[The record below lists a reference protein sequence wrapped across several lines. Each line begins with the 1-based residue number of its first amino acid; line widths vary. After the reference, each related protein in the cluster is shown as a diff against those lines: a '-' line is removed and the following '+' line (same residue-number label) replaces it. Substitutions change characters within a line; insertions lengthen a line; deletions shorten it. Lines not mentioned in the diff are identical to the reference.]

1 MTTVDPRIGFFR
13 ETPAMRKSQVLM
25 PLTGLLAGLTLA
37 ASEAPAAEVDYP
49 HDTVT
54 LVTHS
59 SPGGGTDVFLREMIK
74 HLGPIMG
81 VDFVVENASGGSG
94 AKAMALIATSP
105 PDGSIFYGT
114 TPTFINTSILSD
126 VEYTYEDL
134 EPLANVFLDPQI
146 VYTRGDSPFNSLAE
160 VIEAAKA
167 DPGAQRWGVST
178 PGSLDRQVMEKLKA
192 LTGVDVII
200 VTHEGGG
207 DLLIN
212 VLNGTLDVGVG
223 EIQELVGQIEAGE
236 VKLLASY
243 TEERLATH
251 PYLMTAREQGIDLVI
266 DKFRGLAGPKG
277 LPEDVIAAWEKAIP
291 LLLETPG
298 FKAYYEEGALVPAFM
313 PHDEYGP
320 FIERFAEEQKQFM
333 AEYGITED

>member
-1 MTTVDPRIGFFR
+1 
-13 ETPAMRKSQVLM
+13 MRRSQLVL
-25 PLTGLLAGLTLA
+25 PLIGLLAGPMLA
-37 ASEAPAAEVDYP
+37 ASEGMSAEVDYP

-59 SPGGGTDVFLREMIK
+59 SPGGGTDVFLREMVK
-74 HLGPIMG
+74 YLGPIMG
-81 VDFVVENASGGSG
+81 VDFVVENVRGGSG
-94 AKAMALIATSP
+94 AKAMATLATSP
-105 PDGSIFYGT
+105 ADGSIFYGT

-134 EPLANVFLDPQI
+134 EPLVNVFFDPQI
-146 VYTRGDSPFNSLAE
+146 VYTRADSPFNSLAE
-160 VIEAAKA
+160 VLEDAKQN
-167 DPGAQRWGVST
+167 PGQQKWGVST
-178 PGSLDRQVMEKLKA
+178 PGSLDRQVMEQLKA
-192 LTGVDVII
+192 LTGTDPVI

-223 EIQELVGQIEAGE
+223 EIQELRGQIDAGE

-243 TEERLATH
+243 TEERLDTF
-251 PYLMTAREQGIDLVI
+251 PDLQTAREQGIELVV

-277 LPEDVIAAWEKAIP
+277 LPEDVVAAWETAIP
-291 LLLETPG
+291 ALLEDPE
-298 FKAYYEEGALVPAFM
+298 FKKSYEESSLVSAFM
-313 PHDEYGP
+313 PHDEYVE
-320 FIERFAEEQKQFM
+320 FIGEFAEEQKAFM

>member
-1 MTTVDPRIGFFR
+1 
-13 ETPAMRKSQVLM
+13 
-25 PLTGLLAGLTLA
+25 
-37 ASEAPAAEVDYP
+37 
-49 HDTVT
+49 
-54 LVTHS
+54 
-59 SPGGGTDVFLREMIK
+59 MIK

-94 AKAMALIATSP
+94 AKAMALLATSP
-105 PDGSIFYGT
+105 PDGTIFYGT

-134 EPLANVFLDPQI
+134 EPLVNVFLDPQI
-146 VYTRGDSPFNSLAE
+146 VYTRGDSPFDSLAD
-160 VIEAAKA
+160 VIEAAKQN
-167 DPGAQRWGVST
+167 PGQQKWGVST
-178 PGSLDRQVMEKLKA
+178 PGSLDRQVMEQLKA
-192 LTGVDVII
+192 ETGVDVII

-243 TEERLATH
+243 TAERLATH
-251 PYLMTAREQGIDLVI
+251 PELMTAREQGIDLVV

-277 LPEDVIAAWEKAIP
+277 LPEDVIAAWEQAIP
-291 LLLETPG
+291 QLLEVPE
-298 FKAYYEEGALVPAFM
+298 FKEYYQEGALVPAFM
-313 PHDEYGP
+313 PHEEYGQ
-320 FIERFAEEQKQFM
+320 FIGRFADEQKKFM

>member
-1 MTTVDPRIGFFR
+1 
-13 ETPAMRKSQVLM
+13 MRRSQLLM

-37 ASEAPAAEVDYP
+37 ASDGTGAEVDYP

-59 SPGGGTDVFLREMIK
+59 SPGGGTDVFLREVIK

-81 VDFVVENASGGSG
+81 VDFVVENVRGGSG
-94 AKAMALIATSP
+94 AKAMAALATSP
-105 PDGSIFYGT
+105 ADGSIFYGT

-134 EPLANVFLDPQI
+134 EPLVNVFFDPQI

-160 VIEAAKA
+160 VIEHAKQNR
-167 DPGAQRWGVST
+167 GQQKWGVST

-192 LTGVDVII
+192 LTGTDPVI

-223 EIQELVGQIEAGE
+223 EIQELLGQIEAGE
-236 VKLLASY
+236 VKLLGTY
-243 TEERLATH
+243 TQDRLDTF
-251 PYLMTAREQGIDLVI
+251 PGVPTAREEGVDLVVN
-266 DKFRGLAGPKG
+266 KFRGLAGPKG
-277 LPEDVIAAWEKAIP
+277 LPEDVIAAWEQAIP
-291 LLLETPG
+291 ILLEDPE
-298 FKAYYEEGALVPAFM
+298 FKAFYEESSLVPTFM
-313 PHDEYGP
+313 PHDEYAK
-320 FIERFAEEQKQFM
+320 FIEDFAAEQKDFM
-333 AEYGITED
+333 ARYGITAEEG

>member
-1 MTTVDPRIGFFR
+1 
-13 ETPAMRKSQVLM
+13 
-25 PLTGLLAGLTLA
+25 
-37 ASEAPAAEVDYP
+37 
-49 HDTVT
+49 
-54 LVTHS
+54 
-59 SPGGGTDVFLREMIK
+59 MIK

-94 AKAMALIATSP
+94 AKAMALLATSP
-105 PDGSIFYGT
+105 PDGTIFYGT

-160 VIEAAKA
+160 VIEAAKQN
-167 DPGAQRWGVST
+167 PGQQKWGVST
-178 PGSLDRQVMEKLKA
+178 PGSLDRQVMEQLKA

-223 EIQELVGQIEAGE
+223 EIQELVGQIDAGE

-243 TEERLATH
+243 TSERLDTH
-251 PYLMTAREQGIDLVI
+251 PELMTAREQGIDLVV

-277 LPEDVIAAWEKAIP
+277 LPEDVIAAWEQAIP
-291 LLLETPG
+291 LLLEMPG
-298 FKAYYEEGALVPAFM
+298 FKAYYQEGALVPAFM

-320 FIERFAEEQKQFM
+320 FIARFAEEQKQFM